1 MRGRPA
7 PAGRGAPPPVCSG
20 APGRGPAWPPRTRRR
35 RPGCSGRG
43 WGCFRRSRASRLWER
58 WWAAPAV
65 VAALA
70 MDWARFRGMLP
81 SVPPLCGELVS
92 AAAAQAK
99 PAAAGGAA
107 SRALAMVPPEER
119 QQQVQQQL
127 QGMVQE
133 LLGRDVDPEEP
144 LMEAGLDSMSAVE
157 LHSGV
162 QQTMG
167 VELPATL
174 MFDYPSLQAVS
185 GFVSERLEVAPVDVG
200 GGPGGADV
208 FGEASA
214 GVSAPVWEES
224 WAPAP
229 PR

>member
-1 MRGRPA
+1 
-7 PAGRGAPPPVCSG
+7 
-20 APGRGPAWPPRTRRR
+20 
-35 RPGCSGRG
+35 
-43 WGCFRRSRASRLWER
+43 
-58 WWAAPAV
+58 
-65 VAALA
+65 
-70 MDWARFRGMLP
+70 
-81 SVPPLCGELVS
+81 
-92 AAAAQAK
+92 K

-107 SRALAMVPPEER
+107 SRALAMAPPEER

-174 MFDYPSLQAVS
+174 MFDYPTIAAAAGMISDEVGASVNSEFDVPTLPQASQRSRRELYSSDAKVVIFCLAYAGGVAS
-185 GFVSERLEVAPVDVG
+185 SIFSSWTGGLPSYVAVAPLDL
-200 GGPGGADV
+200 PGRGQRNNEERSCDIFGIASQFSKLISECEVPYYIFAHSTGAILMHEILMDM
-208 FGEASA
+208 
-214 GVSAPVWEES
+214 
-224 WAPAP
+224 
-229 PR
+229 